1 LIAAPASSSLSPDW
15 AELAQ
20 SRFEMLYYYLQMAA
34 RCAEKNLRDIGK
46 RPSIILL
53 KQLTLGNGACGAI
66 RRAERRRKSSASKNI
81 VGAGG
86 AFAVLRQKLALACTR
101 SKHADPGKRP
111 YHERF
116 ELTSKWRHG

>member
-66 RRAERRRKSSASKNI
+66 RRAERRRKSSTSKNI

-86 AFAVLRQKLALACTR
+86 ALLSCAKNCFGMPIPRR
-101 SKHADPGKRP
+101 I
-111 YHERF
+111 
-116 ELTSKWRHG
+116 ELVQPIRESGLIMNASS